1 MKIRFALYLL
11 LAFTSI
17 AYAQP
22 QWRYALSLGVEPKYG
37 ADFSHYDYVN
47 LNAPK
52 GGQFNDSRNGT
63 FNSFNPYIVKG
74 TPAAGFS
81 PRSGG
86 EQYDTLMVPSMEE
99 PSVNYPLIAEAAMY
113 PDDYSWVK
121 FRLNK
126 NAVWHDGQPITVDD
140 VIWSFHAL
148 TANSPFFNNYYH
160 SVEKAEKTAEREVKF
175 TFKNP
180 GNRELPYIMGQMPVL
195 PKHWWEG
202 TDANG
207 KKRDITAPT
216 LEVPLGSGPYEVE
229 SFITGKSIT
238 WKRVKNYWA
247 ADLPVNRGRF
257 NFDSEHYSY
266 FMDPN
271 AEWEAF
277 KKGNIIDFTI
287 ENRIQRWH
295 ENYNF
300 PAVKKGDVIRRSFVF
315 HGMGRMQ
322 GLFINTRRPQFADV
336 RVRKALNLAFDF
348 ESLNKSLFFNDYHR
362 ISSYF
367 AGLDLAATGLPQ
379 GQELEILQ
387 TVKDKVP
394 EEVFTTPYSNPVYDK
409 PNASRIYLTQ
419 AMQLL
424 NDAGWHLKNNK
435 LVDKNGHVF
444 TLEIMLSDVAVER
457 ATAPFISNLQRLGI
471 DATMRVVD
479 ASQYQNRQANFDFD
493 LIVDVIAQSDSPG
506 NEQLE
511 LWGSASADKAGSFN
525 LAGIKN
531 PAVDILIN
539 RIIYAKDRDELVAAT
554 RALDRVLLWN
564 YYVIPQWYADHINIA
579 YWNKFDIPEPQ
590 PEATGIDIYSWSIK
604 PDEKALPIAN

>member
-1 MKIRFALYLL
+1 
-11 LAFTSI
+11 
-17 AYAQP
+17 
-22 QWRYALSLGVEPKYG
+22 
-37 ADFSHYDYVN
+37 
-47 LNAPK
+47 
-52 GGQFNDSRNGT
+52 
-63 FNSFNPYIVKG
+63 
-74 TPAAGFS
+74 
-81 PRSGG
+81 
-86 EQYDTLMVPSMEE
+86 
-99 PSVNYPLIAEAAMY
+99 
-113 PDDYSWVK
+113 
-121 FRLNK
+121 
-126 NAVWHDGQPITVDD
+126 
-140 VIWSFHAL
+140 
-148 TANSPFFNNYYH
+148 
-160 SVEKAEKTAEREVKF
+160 
-175 TFKNP
+175 
-180 GNRELPYIMGQMPVL
+180 
-195 PKHWWEG
+195 
-202 TDANG
+202 
-207 KKRDITAPT
+207 
-216 LEVPLGSGPYEVE
+216 
-229 SFITGKSIT
+229 
-238 WKRVKNYWA
+238 
-247 ADLPVNRGRF
+247 
-257 NFDSEHYSY
+257 
-266 FMDPN
+266 
-271 AEWEAF
+271 
-277 KKGNIIDFTI
+277 
-287 ENRIQRWH
+287 
-295 ENYNF
+295 
-300 PAVKKGDVIRRSFVF
+300 
-315 HGMGRMQ
+315 MQ

-348 ESLNKSLFFNDYHR
+348 ESLNKSIFFNDYHR

-367 AGLDLAATGLPQ
+367 AGLDLAATGLPK

-444 TLEIMLSDVAVER
+444 TLEIMLSDMAFER

-493 LIVDVIAQSDSPG
+493 LIVNAIAQSDSPG

-531 PAVDILIN
+531 PAIDILIN
-539 RIIYAKDRDELVAAT
+539 RIIYAKDREELVAAT

-604 PDEKALPIAN
+604 PDKRALPAAN